1 MARSLKQSN
10 AHFQK
15 AIKRLPLGVSS
26 NFRYWGE
33 EKTVYAASAKGARLR
48 DIDGNEYIDY
58 RLAYGPCILG
68 YADPRV
74 DAAAKAGIDV
84 GGVFALA
91 TEREYAVAERIAS
104 MVPAAEM
111 VRFSN
116 SGTEAVMAALRLAR
130 AFTNRDS
137 YVVVEGFTNR
147 DSYVVV
153 EGGYH
158 GVFDAALWYTPIE
171 DWRPASGEPHL
182 VPYSAGVPG
191 MLRALLHAVP
201 MNDAERLE
209 SVFKA
214 YGHEIAAFL
223 IEPIMGNCCSIS
235 ATREYLHAA
244 RALCHK
250 YGIVMIIDE
259 VKTGFRVARGG
270 CQELFGVRA
279 DLCTFAKA
287 MANGYP
293 ISVLAGREDIMRRL
307 GQGVVHGG
315 TFTAHSCALAAAEKT
330 LQILAET
337 PALQT
342 IAEYGTRLRAGVSQI
357 LSQRGIKHSFSG
369 HPSMSGLFFSE
380 QPPRNYRDWAS
391 SDYTFYEALAPEL
404 HDLGVLCEPDS
415 REPWFVCEAHDERC
429 LTETLQ
435 RFETAVDRVVN
446 KARSPEPAHRAG

>member
-1 MARSLKQSN
+1 MTRSLARSN
-10 AHFQK
+10 AQFQK
-15 AIKRLPLGVSS
+15 AVRRLPLGVSS
-26 NFRYWGE
+26 NFRYWGMD
-33 EKTVYAASAKGARLR
+33 KTIYVKSAKGARVT

-74 DAAAKAGIDV
+74 DAAARAGMEQ
-84 GGVFALA
+84 GGVFALS
-91 TEREYAVAERIAS
+91 TEREYAVAERIS
-104 MVPAAEM
+104 KMVPAAEL

-130 AFTNRDS
+130 AYT
-137 YVVVEGFTNR
+137 GR

-158 GVFDAALWYTPIE
+158 GVFDAALWYTAVE
-171 DWRPASGEPHL
+171 NWRPSYGEPHL

-191 MLRALLHAVP
+191 ILRALLHAVP
-201 MNDAERLE
+201 MNDADRLE

-235 ATREYLHAA
+235 ATKEYLRDA
-244 RALCHK
+244 RALCER
-250 YGIVMIIDE
+250 YGILMIIDE
-259 VKTGFRVARGG
+259 VKTGFRVGRGG
-270 CQELFGVRA
+270 VQELFGVKS

-287 MANGYP
+287 MGNGYP
-293 ISVLAGREDIMRRL
+293 ISALCGREDVMRKI
-307 GQGVVHGG
+307 GDGVVHGG
-315 TFTAHSCALAAAEKT
+315 TFTCHSVALAAAEKT
-330 LQILAET
+330 LEILGET
-337 PALQT
+337 PALAT
-342 IAEYGTRLRAGVSQI
+342 SAEYGAKLRAGMSQV

-369 HPSMSGLFFSE
+369 HPSMSGLFFKE
-380 QPPRNYRDWAS
+380 QPPHDYRDWVT

-415 REPWFVCEAHDERC
+415 REPWFICEAHDQSC
-429 LTETLQ
+429 LGETLQ
-435 RFETAVDRVVN
+435 RFETAVDRVVRSAHGTAS
-446 KARSPEPAHRAG
+446 ARSTS